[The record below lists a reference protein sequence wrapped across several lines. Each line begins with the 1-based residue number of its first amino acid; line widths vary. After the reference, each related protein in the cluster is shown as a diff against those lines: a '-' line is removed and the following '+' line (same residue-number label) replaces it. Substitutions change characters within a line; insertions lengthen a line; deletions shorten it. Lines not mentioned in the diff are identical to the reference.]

1 MERVFLKISQN
12 SQEKTYARFSACN
25 FIKKETLA
33 QVFSVNFVRF
43 LITPPVGVPGSCLL
57 MFTFTHV
64 SLESFVVLQSN
75 TVKHYILQ
83 NQKKKIG

>member
-1 MERVFLKISQN
+1 MQDSLPA
-12 SQEKTYARFSACN
+12 TLL
-25 FIKKETLA
+25 KKETLA
-33 QVFSVNFVRF
+33 QVFSVSFVRF

-64 SLESFVVLQSN
+64 SLESFVALQSN

-83 NQKKKIG
+83 KQKKKIG